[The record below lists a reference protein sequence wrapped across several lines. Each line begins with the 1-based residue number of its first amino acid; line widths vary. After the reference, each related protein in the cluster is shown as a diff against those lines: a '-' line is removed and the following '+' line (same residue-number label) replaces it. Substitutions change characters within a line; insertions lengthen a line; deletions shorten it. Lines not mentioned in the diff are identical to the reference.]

1 MISCVLILKNK
12 SNGALK
18 YVRKRCFMLGIVL
31 FFLGIVLL
39 MLIFIFGDY
48 FDFDVISISIVI
60 VIGVGMMF
68 SGISLND
75 SSNSKTTMD
84 EITDAI
90 SSEYPSAEIINESKY
105 VNEHGYI
112 KFADGG
118 IYTYEYENGIL
129 FIKDI
134 NGANDVKNIIQ
145 IKKE

>member
-1 MISCVLILKNK
+1 MSGNILLFVGMGLMILTFVLDRFFEIDTIT
-12 SNGALK
+12 SVTV
-18 YVRKRCFMLGIVL
+18 YVISVAMA
-31 FFLGIVLL
+31 
-39 MLIFIFGDY
+39 IFGLLIDP
-48 FDFDVISISIVI
+48 
-60 VIGVGMMF
+60 
-68 SGISLND
+68 
-75 SSNSKTTMD
+75 SNSKPTME

-134 NGANDVKNIIQ
+134 NEANDVKNIIQ

>member
-1 MISCVLILKNK
+1 MVIGAWIFLAVVLIIGREWCIKVCK
-12 SNGALK
+12 K
-18 YVRKRCFMLGIVL
+18 EVFYVRYCII
-31 FFLGIVLL
+31 FLGIVLL

-129 FIKDI
+129 FIKD
-134 NGANDVKNIIQ
+134 NIIE
-145 IKKE
+145 KE

>member
-1 MISCVLILKNK
+1 
-12 SNGALK
+12 
-18 YVRKRCFMLGIVL
+18 
-31 FFLGIVLL
+31 

-48 FDFDVISISIVI
+48 FDFDVISISIII
-60 VIGVGMMF
+60 VVGVGMMF

-105 VNEHGYI
+105 VNVHGYI

-118 IYTYEYENGIL
+118 IYTYEYENSIL